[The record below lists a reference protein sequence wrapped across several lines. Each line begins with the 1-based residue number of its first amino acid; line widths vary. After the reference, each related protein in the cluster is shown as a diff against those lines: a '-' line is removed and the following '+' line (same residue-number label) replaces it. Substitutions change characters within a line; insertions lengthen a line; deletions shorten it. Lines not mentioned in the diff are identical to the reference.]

1 MKKLILLA
9 LMSVLAINS
18 SANENTRLC
27 KVFTDKVKTYKETMR
42 NDELAKATLISYKE
56 RMHEYCDA
64 SKAEAKKAEVP
75 AVAAVVTE
83 STSEDARLC
92 KVFTSKADEY
102 QATMRNDD
110 LARATLVSYKDR
122 RNQFCEASAV
132 KS

>member
-56 RMHEYCDA
+56 RMHQYCDA
-64 SKAEAKKAEVP
+64 SKAEAKKTEVP
-75 AVAAVVTE
+75 AVKTE

-92 KVFTSKADEY
+92 EVFTSKADAYE
-102 QATMRNDD
+102 ATMRNDE

-122 RNQFCEASAV
+122 RNQFCDASAA